1 MKTLSWQLLLSG
13 EEGTTELADEVA
25 ELLTDKFNDLEVEIV
40 QGDQPVS
47 PLHDVGGIIQI
58 S

>member
-1 MKTLSWQLLLSG
+1 MVDEDSELATIIVG

-40 QGDQPVS
+40 QGDQPVYHYMMS
-47 PLHDVGGIIQI
+47 VE
-58 S
+58 